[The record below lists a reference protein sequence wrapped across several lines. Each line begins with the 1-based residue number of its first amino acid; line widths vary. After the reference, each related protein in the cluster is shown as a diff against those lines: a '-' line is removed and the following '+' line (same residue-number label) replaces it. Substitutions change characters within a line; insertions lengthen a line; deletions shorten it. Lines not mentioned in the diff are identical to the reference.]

1 MTVKIRNGGEIMAEG
16 WKVEISGAGVVSM
29 LVGPVRI
36 AIPHG
41 DYEMTKLPDGNYE
54 LRSGDKLF
62 TLDKN
67 DIPQYLENGTLKI
80 EGVFPF

>member
-1 MTVKIRNGGEIMAEG
+1 MPES
-16 WKVEISGAGVVSM
+16 WKVEISGAGVVSG

-41 DYEMTKLPDGNYE
+41 DYEMTRLPDGNYE
-54 LRSGDKLF
+54 LRSGYKIFKL
-62 TLDKN
+62 DRN
-67 DIPQYLENGTLKI
+67 DIPQYQENGTLKI